1 MIIWLASYPKS
12 GNTWVRALL
21 TSYYFSKKGDFNFQ
35 LLKKIE
41 QFPSVN
47 HYKNDKD
54 LYLKPESNA
63 EKWLSKQK
71 EINKDNKIR
80 FFKTHNANCIINGNK
95 FTDNQN
101 TLGAIYIVRDP
112 RNVITSLKHHYQ
124 ISNDDALLFMRN
136 NKKILFEKQGN
147 RYLGFTPLFSWSTH
161 VDSWI
166 NCKSFPI
173 LNVRYEDLQFKTFE
187 TLKIIINFIKKISK
201 STNLFDRERAKNSI
215 KACDFANLKNLEKK
229 NGFDESIVKKD
240 GSMKINFFNLGQD
253 NDYKKI
259 LKPDL
264 INEMNEIY
272 NKQLLKFSYEKS
284 N

>member
-21 TSYYFSKKGDFNFQ
+21 TSYYFSKKGDFNFE
-35 LLKKIE
+35 LLKKID

-136 NKKILFEKQGN
+136 K
-147 RYLGFTPLFSWSTH
+147 
-161 VDSWI
+161 
-166 NCKSFPI
+166 
-173 LNVRYEDLQFKTFE
+173 
-187 TLKIIINFIKKISK
+187 
-201 STNLFDRERAKNSI
+201 
-215 KACDFANLKNLEKK
+215 
-229 NGFDESIVKKD
+229 
-240 GSMKINFFNLGQD
+240 
-253 NDYKKI
+253 
-259 LKPDL
+259 
-264 INEMNEIY
+264 
-272 NKQLLKFSYEKS
+272 
-284 N
+284 